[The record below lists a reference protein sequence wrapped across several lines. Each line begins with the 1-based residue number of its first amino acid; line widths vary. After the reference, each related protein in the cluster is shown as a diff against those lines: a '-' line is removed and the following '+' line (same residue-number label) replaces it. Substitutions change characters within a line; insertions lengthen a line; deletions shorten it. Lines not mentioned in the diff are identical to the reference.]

1 MLNPKQRLRL
11 KQKQRVL
18 VARLV
23 ALQNYQLKL
32 HRDLASVE
40 SALDSRSKRHL
51 APPRPAKDDTRRR
64 SSLGFTDIG
73 PPNVAAAKPVLTF
86 TVRPSRQL
94 RKMKSVD
101 VSPLPWIR
109 HRRSLRRQT
118 SCTW

>member
-1 MLNPKQRLRL
+1 MLTPKQRLRL

-64 SSLGFTDIG
+64 SSLSAG

-101 VSPLPWIR
+101 VSPVPWIR

>member
-1 MLNPKQRLRL
+1 MLTPKQRLRL
-11 KQKQRVL
+11 KQKQRML

-51 APPRPAKDDTRRR
+51 APPRPAKDDADTRRR
-64 SSLGFTDIG
+64 SSLTDIG
-73 PPNVAAAKPVLTF
+73 TKKVAAAKQFVTF

-101 VSPLPWIR
+101 VSPVPIR